1 VGRPAPARARLN
13 RARAF
18 GTATLVAI
26 VLAIATRAAA
36 GQPVAAPITGGAPTV
51 GYPAVGALIA
61 GADPTIARTECSGV
75 LVGCR
80 TFLTAAHCLCN
91 GTGAECQ
98 GDAAPSASG
107 WTVFFAH
114 DGFVPIERITIHP
127 DFVFPL
133 ADLAVVKLA
142 REVTGIAP
150 APVNGVAT
158 PPFGTPGTTVG
169 FGWQTPAARDT
180 GIKRAGAVTTA
191 PCTGGI
197 SNETSVCWDHRN
209 AGANTCQGDSGGP
222 LFVDLG
228 AGPVVAGTTSG
239 GFAVACTANDH
250 SYDANLF
257 LYRSWLA
264 TAAEGDLDTS
274 GCGGIPAVDAA
285 GTVATGVI
293 GDLGSIRPFAL
304 ESVGVAPGTSEL
316 RVGLMGSEAADA
328 DFDLYVRSGA
338 APAPHEFDCSG
349 IGSGQYAFCRI
360 ANPSAGS
367 WFLRA
372 ERVRGEGVFQLVA
385 TTVGGAAS
393 ICGNGIREP
402 GEKCDGSDT
411 GTCTTG
417 CDASCD
423 CVVCSA
429 TDLDVPEI
437 IVAPRLFVQATIGDG
452 TGTYTAVDPASAGV
466 TIELIDDLHAVP
478 IVIPARDP
486 RWIIV
491 NPRRGKYR
499 WRGGP
504 ASPVKKVEFRIRK
517 KAPTE
522 FAIRVQG
529 RNLPGA
535 SALDYQSLIVR
546 VRLGSRCAERRFH
559 SEAQPAFPRR

>member
-1 VGRPAPARARLN
+1 
-13 RARAF
+13 
-18 GTATLVAI
+18 
-26 VLAIATRAAA
+26 
-36 GQPVAAPITGGAPTV
+36 VAAPITGGAPTD
-51 GYPAVGALIA
+51 GYPAVGALIS
-61 GADPTIARTECSGV
+61 GVDPTNARTECSGV

-98 GDAAPSASG
+98 GDAAPSVSG
-107 WTVFFAH
+107 LTVFFAH

-127 DFVFPL
+127 DFVFPV
-133 ADLAVVKLA
+133 ADVAVVRLG
-142 REVTGIAP
+142 RDVTGLAP
-150 APVNGVAT
+150 APVNDVAT
-158 PPFGTPGTTVG
+158 PSFGTPATTVG

-191 PCTGGI
+191 PCSGGI
-197 SNETSVCWDHRN
+197 SNETSVCWDHRD

-239 GFAVACTANDH
+239 GFAFACTANDH

-257 LYRSWLA
+257 LYRQWIE
-264 TAAEGDLDTS
+264 TAAEGDLGAGD
-274 GCGGIPAVDAA
+274 CGGIPAVDTA
-285 GTVATGVI
+285 GTVATPVT

-316 RVGLMGSEAADA
+316 RVGLMGSEGADA
-328 DFDLYVRSGA
+328 DFDLYVRGGA
-338 APAPHEFDCSG
+338 APAAHEFDCSG
-349 IGSGQYAFCRI
+349 IGSGQYSFCRI

-393 ICGNGIREP
+393 VCGNGIREP
-402 GEKCDGSDT
+402 GEKCDGADI

-423 CVVCSA
+423 CIVCST

-437 IVAPRLFVQATIGDG
+437 IVTPRLFIQATLGEG
-452 TGTYTAVDPASAGV
+452 TGRYTAVNPASAGV
-466 TIELIDDLHAVP
+466 LVELIDATHTVS
-478 IVIPARDP
+478 IFIPPRDTH
-486 RWIIV
+486 WVLV
-491 NPRRGKYR
+491 NSGRGRYR

-504 ASPVKKVEFRIRK
+504 GSPVKRFDARIPR
-517 KAPTE
+517 KAPTD
-522 FAIRVQG
+522 FLLRLKG
-529 RNLPGA
+529 RNVPGA
-535 SALDYQSLIVR
+535 SSLDYQTLIVR
-546 VRLGSRCAERRFH
+546 VRFGTRCAQRGFH
-559 SEAQPAFPRR
+559 SESQPAFPRR

>member
-1 VGRPAPARARLN
+1 VGRPASARARLKH
-13 RARAF
+13 ARAF
-18 GTATLVAI
+18 RTATLVAI
-26 VLAIATRAAA
+26 VLTIATRAAA
-36 GQPVAAPITGGAPTV
+36 GDPVTAPITGGAPTG
-51 GYPAVGALIA
+51 GYPAVGAMIT
-61 GADPTIARTECSGV
+61 GADPTNARTECSGV

-91 GTGAECQ
+91 GTGAQCQ
-98 GDAAPSASG
+98 GDAAPSASS

-127 DFVFPL
+127 DFAFPI
-133 ADLAVVKLA
+133 ADVAVVRLA
-142 REVTGIAP
+142 RDVTGIAP
-150 APVNGVAT
+150 EAVNDVAT
-158 PPFGTPGTTVG
+158 PSFGTPATTVG

-180 GIKRAGAVTTA
+180 GIKRAGAVTIA

-197 SNETSVCWDHRN
+197 SNETSVCWDYRN

-228 AGPVVAGTTSG
+228 TGPVVAGTTSG
-239 GFAVACTANDH
+239 GFAFACTANDH

-257 LYRSWLA
+257 LYREWIA
-264 TAAEGDLDTS
+264 TAAEGDLGAS
-274 GCGGIPAVDAA
+274 GCGGIPAVDTA
-285 GTVATGVI
+285 GTVATSVA

-316 RVGLMGSEAADA
+316 RVALMGSEGADA
-328 DFDLYVRSGA
+328 DFDVYVRGGA
-338 APAPHEFDCSG
+338 APTPHEFDCSG

-360 ANPSAGS
+360 AEPSAGS

-402 GEKCDGSDT
+402 GEKCDGADI

-423 CVVCSA
+423 CVVCSS
-429 TDLDVPEI
+429 TDLDVSEV

-452 TGTYTAVDPASAGV
+452 TGTYTTVDPPSAGV
-466 TIELIDDLHAVP
+466 TIDLIDDTHAVP
-478 IVIPARDP
+478 IVIPPRDP
-486 RWIIV
+486 RWILV

-504 ASPVKKVEFRIRK
+504 GSPVKKLEFRIRK

-522 FAIRVQG
+522 WAIRLQG

-535 SALDYQSLIVR
+535 SALDYQSLVVR
-546 VRLGSRCAERRFH
+546 VQLGTRCAERRFH
-559 SEAQPAFPRR
+559 SEAGPAFPRR